1 MRQGRSHRISSRELG
16 LGDMVE
22 GGDGG
27 DVDIVRAGWGVE
39 AAGERGR
46 KEEASAQGEEAC
58 KQSPRHLHTRTQA
71 IVSPLSFTVLESI
84 Q

>member
-27 DVDIVRAGWGVE
+27 DVDVVRAGWGVE
-39 AAGERGR
+39 ATGTWEEGGGVRMRGGGMHIESSAPAHADAGHS
-46 KEEASAQGEEAC
+46 K
-58 KQSPRHLHTRTQA
+58 
-71 IVSPLSFTVLESI
+71 SFKF
-84 Q
+84 

>member
-16 LGDMVE
+16 SGDMVE

-27 DVDIVRAGWGVE
+27 DIDVVRVRWGEE

-46 KEEASAQGEEAC
+46 KEEASTQGEEAC
-58 KQSPRHLHTRTQA
+58 KRSPRRLHTQTQA
-71 IVSPLSFTVLESI
+71 IVKSF
-84 Q
+84 